1 MAIKIS
7 TLERHFNALRKIEEH
22 RTAQSER
29 NIRRI
34 YQALLK
40 DLRQFVGVEYATL
53 AEDDKLTYEILQRK
67 GQYARFLEE
76 FERRINNLTPEASTE
91 IKRLVE
97 NMYDISYKGM
107 VNAVE
112 KSPNLKDLK
121 EKLENIKNVTPE
133 VVRAA
138 IENPISGLT
147 LSDVLEK
154 NRKEIIYNIKR
165 DVTSGLLSGDRMSSM
180 AKRIANSVD
189 QNYRKSVLIART
201 EVHRVRE
208 AGHHDAATELDGV
221 MQEGTTSLRMVKT
234 WRSMKDE
241 RVRKTS
247 KANHRKLDGVSV
259 GMDEEFDLGHGVK
272 AKAPGQSGNAANDCN
287 CRCYLSYD
295 LKEMPKVNSKEKIVF
310 DESVD
315 KNAKRLVEGVAG
327 DFQKD
332 FPVKISVVNSE
343 QGDFTGLNSGAIAY
357 VEPKDNSLHLNPT
370 YFGKGVNFEQAYGGR
385 IRTLHK
391 NASAKSVL
399 YHELSHSL
407 ESINGVPQVLEK
419 TVKWFLR
426 EANGLKKAAL
436 QEAREYGEKATLETV
451 DTSMMSY
458 LPDWQVAAKVVS
470 RYAATTEHELF
481 AEALADWYV
490 NGDKASEFSKKL
502 VSEIRKLLNK

>member
-1 MAIKIS
+1 MAIKTS

-40 DLRQFVGVEYATL
+40 DLRQFVGVEYATW

-76 FERRINNLTPEASTE
+76 FERRINNITPEASAE
-91 IKRLVE
+91 IKQLVE
-97 NMYDISYKGM
+97 NMYDVSYKGM

-133 VVRAA
+133 VIRAA
-138 IENPISGLT
+138 VENPVSGLT

-165 DVTSGLLSGDRMSSM
+165 DVTSGLLNGDRMSSM

-247 KANHRKLDGVSV
+247 KANHRKMDGVTIPI
-259 GMDEEFDLGHGVK
+259 DDYFNLGRGVK
-272 AKAPGQSGNAANDCN
+272 TKAPGQSGDAANDIN

-295 LKEMPKVNSKEKIVF
+295 LKEI
-310 DESVD
+310 
-315 KNAKRLVEGVAG
+315 
-327 DFQKD
+327 
-332 FPVKISVVNSE
+332 
-343 QGDFTGLNSGAIAY
+343 
-357 VEPKDNSLHLNPT
+357 
-370 YFGKGVNFEQAYGGR
+370 
-385 IRTLHK
+385 
-391 NASAKSVL
+391 
-399 YHELSHSL
+399 
-407 ESINGVPQVLEK
+407 
-419 TVKWFLR
+419 
-426 EANGLKKAAL
+426 
-436 QEAREYGEKATLETV
+436 
-451 DTSMMSY
+451 
-458 LPDWQVAAKVVS
+458 
-470 RYAATTEHELF
+470 
-481 AEALADWYV
+481 
-490 NGDKASEFSKKL
+490 
-502 VSEIRKLLNK
+502 